1 MRPPRSAAAV
11 RAEQFLARVL
21 PGLDD
26 ELAGAGP
33 DGVQAEGVRAD
44 GVPAVRRTRPA
55 GVDAATQA
63 RLEAMGAPER
73 ESW

>member
-1 MRPPRSAAAV
+1 VERSGGPPRSAAAE

-26 ELAGAGP
+26 EPAGAARP
-33 DGVQAEGVRAD
+33 ARA
-44 GVPAVRRTRPA
+44 ARPA